1 VVTLSLVAFPDDT
14 NVMRQKLEGELVFL
28 KERAQER
35 AQDPL
40 SGSGAQALEPGDDE
54 I

>member
-28 KERAQER
+28 KERAQ
-35 AQDPL
+35 DPL